1 MALASQ
7 NSRPERTASPKA
19 RGKPMLLMVT
29 IAAAGACVGAYWLIS
44 KSAGSDFAM
53 QRAANA
59 AEFVLEPAPV
69 ITRSTAPITTAI
81 TTAITTPI
89 TTPISRPSTEPTP
102 SPTAL
107 DQAIAMTGTIQS
119 EPTATPATQE
129 QAKPDLVKPEV
140 AKPEVAK
147 PDAAKPDVAKPD
159 VAKPDAAKPD
169 AAKPDAAKDETAK
182 EPRSPAKFDNGFKA
196 NGPAQTPPASAPAGS
211 PAAQLQEGL
220 SLGATDPIK
229 ARLLLSQALLSDAL
243 SEGDARQAS
252 NALSRFSAQL
262 FLTPVYNAN
271 DSSCFQYTILPND
284 SLEKIVRKNKLGCD
298 WRLVARMNNIKKP
311 DSIQVGK
318 RIKLPKGPFSA
329 VISKRD
335 YRLDIC
341 MGIGSDRIVVASLP
355 VGLGEAGGTPLGRF
369 RVRAGSKLLNP
380 EWTHPVNGQ
389 RFEADDPANPI
400 GEHWLGLEGIEES
413 NSKFAGYGI
422 HGTIDNDSIGH
433 DRSLGCV
440 RLLAADVALVW
451 ESLADGAEIEIRK

>member
-7 NSRPERTASPKA
+7 NSRPERTASPKG

-69 ITRSTAPITTAI
+69 INR
-81 TTAITTPI
+81 ITTPI
-89 TTPISRPSTEPTP
+89 TTPFTRPSTEPTP

-129 QAKPDLVKPEV
+129 QAKPEV

-147 PDAAKPDVAKPD
+147 PEV
-159 VAKPDAAKPD
+159 V
-169 AAKPDAAKDETAK
+169 KDETAK
-182 EPRSPAKFDNGFKA
+182 EPRPPAKFDNGFKA

-229 ARLLLSQALLSDAL
+229 ARRLLSQALLSDAL

-262 FLTPVYNAN
+262 FLTPVYNVN

-284 SLEKIVRKNKLGCD
+284 SLEKIVRKNKIGCD

>member
-7 NSRPERTASPKA
+7 NSRPERTASPKG

-69 ITRSTAPITTAI
+69 INR
-81 TTAITTPI
+81 ITTPI
-89 TTPISRPSTEPTP
+89 TTPFTRPSTEPTP

-129 QAKPDLVKPEV
+129 QAKPEVAKPEV

-147 PDAAKPDVAKPD
+147 
-159 VAKPDAAKPD
+159 
-169 AAKPDAAKDETAK
+169 DETAK
-182 EPRSPAKFDNGFKA
+182 EPRPPAKFDNGFKA

-229 ARLLLSQALLSDAL
+229 ARRLLSQALLSDAL

>member
-7 NSRPERTASPKA
+7 NSRPERTASPKG

-69 ITRSTAPITTAI
+69 INR
-81 TTAITTPI
+81 ITTPI
-89 TTPISRPSTEPTP
+89 TRPSTEPTP

-129 QAKPDLVKPEV
+129 QAKPEV

-147 PDAAKPDVAKPD
+147 PEV
-159 VAKPDAAKPD
+159 V
-169 AAKPDAAKDETAK
+169 KDETAK
-182 EPRSPAKFDNGFKA
+182 EPRPPAKFDNGFKA

-229 ARLLLSQALLSDAL
+229 ARRLLSQALLSDAL

-262 FLTPVYNAN
+262 FLTPVYNVN

>member
-7 NSRPERTASPKA
+7 NSRPERTASPKG

-69 ITRSTAPITTAI
+69 INR
-81 TTAITTPI
+81 ITTPI
-89 TTPISRPSTEPTP
+89 TTPFTRPSTEPTP

-129 QAKPDLVKPEV
+129 QAKPDL
-140 AKPEVAK
+140 AKPE
-147 PDAAKPDVAKPD
+147 VAKPD
-159 VAKPDAAKPD
+159 VAKPDAAKPEV
-169 AAKPDAAKDETAK
+169 AKPEVAKPEVAKDETAK
-182 EPRSPAKFDNGFKA
+182 EPRPPAKFDNGFKA

-229 ARLLLSQALLSDAL
+229 ARRLLSQALLSDAL

-262 FLTPVYNAN
+262 FLTPVYNVN

-380 EWTHPVNGQ
+380 DWTHPVNGQ
-389 RFEADDPANPI
+389 RFEADDPANPPK
-400 GEHWLGLEGIEES
+400 LPAGITPGQL
-413 NSKFAGYGI
+413 AGW
-422 HGTIDNDSIGH
+422 TTVS
-433 DRSLGCV
+433 RV
-440 RLLAADVALVW
+440 LLNLDEAITK
-451 ESLADGAEIEIRK
+451 E

>member
-7 NSRPERTASPKA
+7 NSRPERTASPKG

-69 ITRSTAPITTAI
+69 INR
-81 TTAITTPI
+81 ITTPF
-89 TTPISRPSTEPTP
+89 TRPSTEPTP

-129 QAKPDLVKPEV
+129 QAKPEV

-147 PDAAKPDVAKPD
+147 PEV
-159 VAKPDAAKPD
+159 V
-169 AAKPDAAKDETAK
+169 KDETAK
-182 EPRSPAKFDNGFKA
+182 EPRPPAKFDNGFKA

-229 ARLLLSQALLSDAL
+229 ARRLLSQALLSDAL

>member
-7 NSRPERTASPKA
+7 NSRPERTASPKG

-69 ITRSTAPITTAI
+69 INR
-81 TTAITTPI
+81 ITTPI
-89 TTPISRPSTEPTP
+89 TTPFTRPSTEPTP

-129 QAKPDLVKPEV
+129 QAKPEV

-147 PDAAKPDVAKPD
+147 PEV
-159 VAKPDAAKPD
+159 V
-169 AAKPDAAKDETAK
+169 KDETAK
-182 EPRSPAKFDNGFKA
+182 EPRPPAKFDNGFKA

-229 ARLLLSQALLSDAL
+229 ARRLLSQALLSDAL

>member
-7 NSRPERTASPKA
+7 NSRPERTASPKS

-69 ITRSTAPITTAI
+69 INR
-81 TTAITTPI
+81 ITTPI
-89 TTPISRPSTEPTP
+89 TRPSTEPTP

-129 QAKPDLVKPEV
+129 QAKPEV
-140 AKPEVAK
+140 AKPEVTK
-147 PDAAKPDVAKPD
+147 PEV
-159 VAKPDAAKPD
+159 
-169 AAKPDAAKDETAK
+169 AKDETAK
-182 EPRSPAKFDNGFKA
+182 EPRPPAKFDNGFKA

-229 ARLLLSQALLSDAL
+229 ARRLLSQALLSDAL

>member
-7 NSRPERTASPKA
+7 NSRPERTASPKG

-69 ITRSTAPITTAI
+69 INR
-81 TTAITTPI
+81 ITTPI
-89 TTPISRPSTEPTP
+89 TTPFTRPSTEPTP

-129 QAKPDLVKPEV
+129 QAKPEVAKPEV

-147 PDAAKPDVAKPD
+147 
-159 VAKPDAAKPD
+159 
-169 AAKPDAAKDETAK
+169 DETAK
-182 EPRSPAKFDNGFKA
+182 EPRPPAKFDNGFKA

-229 ARLLLSQALLSDAL
+229 ARRLLSQALLSDAL

-262 FLTPVYNAN
+262 FLTPVYNVN

>member
-7 NSRPERTASPKA
+7 NSRPERTASPKG

-29 IAAAGACVGAYWLIS
+29 LAAAGACVGAYWLIS
-44 KSAGSDFAM
+44 KNAGSDFAM

-69 ITRSTAPITTAI
+69 INRS
-81 TTAITTPI
+81 TTPI
-89 TTPISRPSTEPTP
+89 TTPFTRPSTEPTP

-129 QAKPDLVKPEV
+129 QAKPEV

-147 PDAAKPDVAKPD
+147 PEV
-159 VAKPDAAKPD
+159 V
-169 AAKPDAAKDETAK
+169 KDETAK
-182 EPRSPAKFDNGFKA
+182 ELRPPAKFDNGFKA

-229 ARLLLSQALLSDAL
+229 ARRLLSQALLSDAL

>member
-7 NSRPERTASPKA
+7 NSRPERTASPKG

-69 ITRSTAPITTAI
+69 INR
-81 TTAITTPI
+81 ITTPI
-89 TTPISRPSTEPTP
+89 TTPFTRPSTEPTP

-129 QAKPDLVKPEV
+129 QAKPDLAKPEV

-147 PDAAKPDVAKPD
+147 PEV
-159 VAKPDAAKPD
+159 
-169 AAKPDAAKDETAK
+169 AKDETAK
-182 EPRSPAKFDNGFKA
+182 EPRPPAKFDNGFKA

-229 ARLLLSQALLSDAL
+229 ARRLLSQALLSDAL

>member
-7 NSRPERTASPKA
+7 NSRPERTASPKG

-44 KSAGSDFAM
+44 KNAGSDFAM

-69 ITRSTAPITTAI
+69 INR
-81 TTAITTPI
+81 ITTPI
-89 TTPISRPSTEPTP
+89 TTPFTRPSTEPTP

-129 QAKPDLVKPEV
+129 QAKPDL
-140 AKPEVAK
+140 AKPG
-147 PDAAKPDVAKPD
+147 VAKPD
-159 VAKPDAAKPD
+159 VAKPDAAKPEV
-169 AAKPDAAKDETAK
+169 AKPEVAKPEVAKPEVAKDETAK

-311 DSIQVGK
+311 ESIQVGK

>member
-1 MALASQ
+1 
-7 NSRPERTASPKA
+7 
-19 RGKPMLLMVT
+19 
-29 IAAAGACVGAYWLIS
+29 
-44 KSAGSDFAM
+44 M

-69 ITRSTAPITTAI
+69 INRITAP
-81 TTAITTPI
+81 ITTPI
-89 TTPISRPSTEPTP
+89 TTPITRPSTEPTP

-129 QAKPDLVKPEV
+129 QAKPEVAKPEV

-147 PDAAKPDVAKPD
+147 
-159 VAKPDAAKPD
+159 
-169 AAKPDAAKDETAK
+169 DETAK
-182 EPRSPAKFDNGFKA
+182 EPRPPAKFDNGFKA

-262 FLTPVYNAN
+262 FLTPVYNVN

-389 RFEADDPANPI
+389 RFEADNPANPI

>member
-7 NSRPERTASPKA
+7 NSRPERTASPKG

-69 ITRSTAPITTAI
+69 INR
-81 TTAITTPI
+81 ITTPI
-89 TTPISRPSTEPTP
+89 TTPFTRPSTEPTP

-129 QAKPDLVKPEV
+129 QAKPEV

-147 PDAAKPDVAKPD
+147 PEV
-159 VAKPDAAKPD
+159 V
-169 AAKPDAAKDETAK
+169 KDETAK
-182 EPRSPAKFDNGFKA
+182 EPRPPAKFDNGFKA

-229 ARLLLSQALLSDAL
+229 ARRLLSQALLSDAL
-243 SEGDARQAS
+243 SDARQAS

-262 FLTPVYNAN
+262 FLTPVYNVN

>member
-7 NSRPERTASPKA
+7 NSRPERTASPKG

-69 ITRSTAPITTAI
+69 INR
-81 TTAITTPI
+81 ITTPI
-89 TTPISRPSTEPTP
+89 TTPFTRPSTEPTP

-147 PDAAKPDVAKPD
+147 PEV
-159 VAKPDAAKPD
+159 
-169 AAKPDAAKDETAK
+169 AKDETAK
-182 EPRSPAKFDNGFKA
+182 EPRPPAKFDNGFKA

-229 ARLLLSQALLSDAL
+229 ARRLLSQALLSDAL

>member
-7 NSRPERTASPKA
+7 NSRPERTASPKG

-69 ITRSTAPITTAI
+69 INR
-81 TTAITTPI
+81 ITTPF
-89 TTPISRPSTEPTP
+89 TRPSTEPTP

-129 QAKPDLVKPEV
+129 QAKPEV

-147 PDAAKPDVAKPD
+147 PEV
-159 VAKPDAAKPD
+159 V
-169 AAKPDAAKDETAK
+169 KDETAK
-182 EPRSPAKFDNGFKA
+182 EPRPPAKFDNGFKA

-229 ARLLLSQALLSDAL
+229 ARRLLSQALLSDAL

-318 RIKLPKGPFSA
+318 RIKAPKGPFSA

>member
-7 NSRPERTASPKA
+7 NSRPERTASPKG

-69 ITRSTAPITTAI
+69 INR
-81 TTAITTPI
+81 ITTPI
-89 TTPISRPSTEPTP
+89 TTPFTRPSTEPTP

-129 QAKPDLVKPEV
+129 QAKPEV

-147 PDAAKPDVAKPD
+147 PEV
-159 VAKPDAAKPD
+159 V
-169 AAKPDAAKDETAK
+169 KDETAK
-182 EPRSPAKFDNGFKA
+182 EPRPPAKFDNGFKA

-229 ARLLLSQALLSDAL
+229 ARRLLSQALLSDAL

-262 FLTPVYNAN
+262 FLTPVYNVN

>member
-7 NSRPERTASPKA
+7 NSRPERTASPKG

-69 ITRSTAPITTAI
+69 INR
-81 TTAITTPI
+81 ITTPI
-89 TTPISRPSTEPTP
+89 TTPITRPSTEPTP

-129 QAKPDLVKPEV
+129 QAKPDLEMPEVGKPDVEKPAAGKPEGAKPEV

-147 PDAAKPDVAKPD
+147 H
-159 VAKPDAAKPD
+159 
-169 AAKPDAAKDETAK
+169 ETAK
-182 EPRSPAKFDNGFKA
+182 EPRPPAKFDNGFKA

-229 ARLLLSQALLSDAL
+229 ARRLLSQALLSDAL

>member
-7 NSRPERTASPKA
+7 NSRPERTASPKG

-69 ITRSTAPITTAI
+69 INR
-81 TTAITTPI
+81 ITTPI
-89 TTPISRPSTEPTP
+89 TTPFTRPSTEPTP

-129 QAKPDLVKPEV
+129 QAKPEV

-147 PDAAKPDVAKPD
+147 PEV
-159 VAKPDAAKPD
+159 V
-169 AAKPDAAKDETAK
+169 KDETAK
-182 EPRSPAKFDNGFKA
+182 EPRPPAKFDNGFKA

-262 FLTPVYNAN
+262 FLTPVYNVN

>member
-7 NSRPERTASPKA
+7 NSRPERTASPKG

-44 KSAGSDFAM
+44 KNAGSDFAM

-69 ITRSTAPITTAI
+69 ITRST
-81 TTAITTPI
+81 TPI
-89 TTPISRPSTEPTP
+89 TTPFTRPSTEPTP

-107 DQAIAMTGTIQS
+107 DQAIAMTGTIQN

-129 QAKPDLVKPEV
+129 QAKPDL
-140 AKPEVAK
+140 AKPE
-147 PDAAKPDVAKPD
+147 VAKPD
-159 VAKPDAAKPD
+159 VAKPDAAKPEV
-169 AAKPDAAKDETAK
+169 AKPEVAKPEVAKPEVAKDETAK

-311 DSIQVGK
+311 ESIQVGK
-318 RIKLPKGPFSA
+318 RIKLPKGA
-329 VISKRD
+329 V
-335 YRLDIC
+335 
-341 MGIGSDRIVVASLP
+341 
-355 VGLGEAGGTPLGRF
+355 
-369 RVRAGSKLLNP
+369 
-380 EWTHPVNGQ
+380 
-389 RFEADDPANPI
+389 
-400 GEHWLGLEGIEES
+400 
-413 NSKFAGYGI
+413 
-422 HGTIDNDSIGH
+422 
-433 DRSLGCV
+433 
-440 RLLAADVALVW
+440 
-451 ESLADGAEIEIRK
+451 